1 MKQVGESAW
10 LLTFDDED
18 EPLANLRARAA
29 RNELLKREPEGLV
42 EAVPAAR
49 TLLVVGTPAFEPAAL
64 EGLDR
69 VEVGAAVGNPTVHEI
84 RVRFDGEDVTVV
96 LATSRLSRDAFEKT
110 FLETCFTVGFLGFL
124 PGFAYLYGLPK
135 ALHVPRRASPR
146 LAVPPYALAVAGPYA
161 AIYPS
166 KSPGG
171 WNLIGT
177 ALPPWPLFEPAR
189 ERPNLFSPGD
199 EVRFVPA

>member
-1 MKQVGESAW
+1 MKRVGESAW
-10 LLTFDDED
+10 LLAFEDED
-18 EPLANLRARAA
+18 EEHANLRAREA
-29 RNELLKREPEGLV
+29 RAELLKRGPRGLV

-49 TLLVVGTPAFEPAAL
+49 SLLVVGAPAFDPAVL
-64 EGLDR
+64 EGLDHVR
-69 VEVGAAVGNPTVHEI
+69 AAPRTSPTVHEM
-84 RVRFDGEDVTVV
+84 RVRFDGEDIAAV
-96 LATSRLSRDAFEKT
+96 LAASGLDRDALEEVFFET
-110 FLETCFTVGFLGFL
+110 RFTVGFLGFL

-146 LAVPPYALAVAGPYA
+146 LAVPAGALAVAGPYA

-166 KSPGG
+166 RTPGG

-177 ALPPWPLFEPAR
+177 AMPPWPLFEASR
-189 ERPNLFSPGD
+189 ETPNLFSPGD